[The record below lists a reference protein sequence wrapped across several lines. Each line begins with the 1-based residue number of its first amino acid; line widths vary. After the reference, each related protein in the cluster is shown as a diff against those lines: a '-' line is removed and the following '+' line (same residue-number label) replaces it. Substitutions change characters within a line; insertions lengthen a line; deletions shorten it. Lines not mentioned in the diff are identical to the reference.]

1 MKYAASLSL
10 LIIAV
15 IAFFTLRGPQAP
27 VSSAHLNP
35 PTVDRHEINDVA
47 GPRRTIAEE
56 AVADTAQTFIQTPIQ
71 SPDQTPSVSPSQK
84 PKAEQL
90 AGAYTTA
97 WQAHKKDASALLVKH
112 RSHMVS
118 DLDSAMHIRPLDR
131 EGYAAKT
138 ENRFFSVALSP
149 LSTFGLEVD
158 SASYSNM
165 RRQINQGQ
173 TPVPASVRLE
183 ELVNYFDYN
192 FPAPSGKHPIAVMSD
207 YAVAPWNPAHRIAM
221 IGVKAVDTTAT
232 SDRGARITFLLDTSG
247 SMNSPNKLPLLIRSF
262 QTLLANLQPADQV
275 AIVTY
280 AGSAGVVLPPTP
292 VTESNRIQQALGSL
306 SAGGSTAGGAGIAL
320 AYDVARRQFD
330 NTATNLVILA
340 TDGDFNVGASSD
352 GELKAMIEKQ
362 RDSGVFLSIIGMGT
376 GNYQDAKMQVLA
388 EAGNGVA
395 HYLDSDAEAQRL
407 FGIELTRTLNIAA
420 KDVKVQVEFNPA
432 AVSEYRLL
440 GYESRVMNAEDF
452 RDDKKDSGEIG
463 AGHSVVALYE
473 IIPTGNGAAPNIER
487 RYQSVQTK
495 GTAAMELGFVK
506 IRYKQPDGDKGIEFA
521 HAMTTRANTM
531 EAASADLRWA
541 AAVAELSLVLS
552 QSEHAGSAN
561 LNDAL
566 RRARSVLPLAPDDKR
581 SEFISLIERLTSTR
595 IAQE

>member
-1 MKYAASLSL
+1 MKYVASLSL
-10 LIIAV
+10 LIVLAV
-15 IAFFTLRGPQAP
+15 GFFVLQNRN
-27 VSSAHLNP
+27 NP
-35 PTVDRHEINDVA
+35 SVTEIPIPTEFEHHAINDVA
-47 GPRRTIAEE
+47 QPQIDAAKADGQTPVVSVRTIP
-56 AVADTAQTFIQTPIQ
+56 T
-71 SPDQTPSVSPSQK
+71 SPSQK
-84 PKAEQL
+84 LMAEESY
-90 AGAYTTA
+90 AGM
-97 WQAHKKDASALLVKH
+97 QAAAVRSADMQPSTLLV
-112 RSHMVS
+112 RQRFAPAADAEGWMSI
-118 DLDSAMHIRPLDR
+118 APNDR

-138 ENRFFSVALSP
+138 ENRFLSVALSP

-173 TPVPASVRLE
+173 IPVPASVRLE

-192 FPAPSGKHPIAVMSD
+192 FPAPTGKHPIAVMSD

-232 SDRGARITFLLDTSG
+232 SERGARITFLLDTSG
-247 SMNSPNKLPLLIRSF
+247 SMDSANKLPLLIRSF
-262 QTLLANLQPADQV
+262 QTLLANLQPKDQV

-292 VTESNRIQQALGSL
+292 VTEIGRIQQALGNL
-306 SAGGSTAGGAGIAL
+306 RAGGSTAGGAGIAL
-320 AYDVARRQFD
+320 AYDVARKQYD
-330 NTATNLVILA
+330 DKSSNLVILA

-352 GELKAMIEKQ
+352 GELKAMIETQ
-362 RDSGVFLSIIGMGT
+362 RASGVFLSVIGTGT

-407 FGIELTRTLNIAA
+407 FGSELTRTLHIAA

-463 AGHSVVALYE
+463 AGNSVVALYE
-473 IIPTGNGAAPNIER
+473 IIPTGNGLAPDIER
-487 RYQSVQTK
+487 RYQTVHAT
-495 GTAAMELGFVK
+495 GTQKMELGFVK

-521 HAMTTRANTM
+521 HAMTTRANAIESAT
-531 EAASADLRWA
+531 ADLRWA
-541 AAVAELSLVLS
+541 SAVAEFSLVLS
-552 QSEHAGSAN
+552 KSEHAGSAN
-561 LNDAL
+561 FGEAL
-566 RRARSVLPLAPDDKR
+566 RRAREVLPLMPDDKR
-581 SEFISLIERLTSTR
+581 SEFIGLIEKLTTTR
-595 IAQE
+595 VAQE

>member
-10 LIIAV
+10 LIIFA
-15 IAFFTLRGPQAP
+15 IAFIFLRGPQDSLLENQGTSEIPAPNEFERHAINELAEPQRNAVKDEAYTSAISLPAAKP
-27 VSSAHLNP
+27 VSEKRLEEHFAGAQAAAAHAKQIKESAMLVRQRSHF
-35 PTVDRHEINDVA
+35 I
-47 GPRRTIAEE
+47 
-56 AVADTAQTFIQTPIQ
+56 ADT
-71 SPDQTPSVSPSQK
+71 
-84 PKAEQL
+84 
-90 AGAYTTA
+90 
-97 WQAHKKDASALLVKH
+97 DASMSIAP
-112 RSHMVS
+112 R
-118 DLDSAMHIRPLDR
+118 DR

-138 ENRFFSVALSP
+138 ENRFLSVALSP

-158 SASYSNM
+158 SASYANM
-165 RRQINQGQ
+165 RRQVNNGQ
-173 TPVPASVRLE
+173 IPVPASVRLE

-192 FPAPSGKHPIAVMSD
+192 FPAPRGKHPIAVMSD

-221 IGVKAVDTTAT
+221 IGVKAVDTTA
-232 SDRGARITFLLDTSG
+232 SSERGARITFLLDTSG

-280 AGSAGVVLPPTP
+280 AGSAGVVLPPTS
-292 VTESNRIQQALGSL
+292 VTESNRIQRALANL

-320 AYDVARRQFD
+320 AYDVARKQFD
-330 NTATNLVILA
+330 SKSTNLVILA

-362 RDSGVFLSIIGMGT
+362 RASGVFLSVIGMGT
-376 GNYQDAKMQVLA
+376 GNYQDAKMQILA

-407 FGIELTRTLNIAA
+407 FGSELSRTLHIAA

-432 AVSEYRLL
+432 AVAEYRLL

-473 IIPTGNGAAPNIER
+473 IIPTGNGAAPDIER
-487 RYQSVQTK
+487 RYPTVRSK
-495 GTAAMELGFVK
+495 GSQAMELGFVK

-521 HAMTTRANTM
+521 HAMTTQAKAIESAT
-531 EAASADLRWA
+531 ADLRWA
-541 AAVAELSLVLS
+541 SAVAEFSLVLS
-552 QSEHAGSAN
+552 QSEHAGSASYAA
-561 LNDAL
+561 AL
-566 RRARSVLPLAPDDKR
+566 RRARAVLPLMPDDKR
-581 SEFISLIERLTSTR
+581 SEFIALIERLTTTR